1 MSNDDKKDFT
11 SLDTWKKAH
20 NLKLRLYNEVL
31 PQLPNDE
38 KYNLADQIKRAA
50 ISSTANVAEGYGR
63 YNYQESIQFYRISR
77 GSLYELKDHLIS
89 CKDLKYISEELY
101 AEIVIELE
109 ESIKL
114 LNGYIRYIKGK
125 KDA

>member
-1 MSNDDKKDFT
+1 MSNADKKDFT

-89 CKDLKYISEELY
+89 CRDLKYITGGLFNST
-101 AEIVIELE
+101 IKDLE
-109 ESIKL
+109 ESVKL
-114 LNGYIRYIKGK
+114 LNGYIRYIQGK